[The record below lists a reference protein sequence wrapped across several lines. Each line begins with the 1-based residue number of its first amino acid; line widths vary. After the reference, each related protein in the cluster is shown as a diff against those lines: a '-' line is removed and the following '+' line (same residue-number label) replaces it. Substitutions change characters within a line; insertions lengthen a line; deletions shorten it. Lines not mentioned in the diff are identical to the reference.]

1 MSFGQL
7 RGVAANVDA
16 NQTPKQV
23 LIQGKTTSKRRK
35 HLPVP
40 MTRVHTASAQPAA
53 VNASLPTQTPLQQT
67 CQEIHTYDTIP
78 TWGYTG
84 LQQDFNK
91 ESTSSNSSRTM
102 STDLLRRKKPFVR
115 ASANTAQTRPCWST
129 TTQLQTSAGVV
140 YIHTMSAH
148 GVNRHFVSA
157 DTVNNA
163 HIQQHEQARHQRYRM
178 DSKQLRANTMRLRIP
193 QPLRSNLQG
202 PNWNLAKVG
211 SASMTRST
219 CATWWYVTAD
229 LQHITW
235 NKKRTQHLQVG

>member
-1 MSFGQL
+1 MSKHHSHNNITNFDCKSCASTHSGRCTKSQH
-7 RGVAANVDA
+7 V
-16 NQTPKQV
+16 QTRKLAHAWRITRREAGRVPSTA
-23 LIQGKTTSKRRK
+23 LIRNWHDDT
-35 HLPVP
+35 LVP

-148 GVNRHFVSA
+148 GVNRHLVSA

-178 DSKQLRANTMRLRIP
+178 DSKHLLFVTLV
-193 QPLRSNLQG
+193 LLQRVA
-202 PNWNLAKVG
+202 W
-211 SASMTRST
+211 SCSET
-219 CATWWYVTAD
+219 
-229 LQHITW
+229 
-235 NKKRTQHLQVG
+235 